1 MLAPYLAYTGELAE
15 ARVWLEDAPSAHAGG
30 HPVAALALSASLG
43 PVLQYAI
50 FVCTQHNSA
59 LTTTVVGALK
69 NVATTYVGMFLGGD
83 YSYSYLNFGGITLSC
98 LASLVYSW
106 AVIVGRRLPTAPP
119 GEPAAK

>member
-1 MLAPYLAYTGELAE
+1 
-15 ARVWLEDAPSAHAGG
+15 
-30 HPVAALALSASLG
+30 
-43 PVLQYAI
+43 
-50 FVCTQHNSA
+50 
-59 LTTTVVGALK
+59 
-69 NVATTYVGMFLGGD
+69 MFLGGD